1 MQAVGEG
8 YEFGGGCYRL
18 NGFDDTPDTPT
29 DGGGE
34 GADCSGFTFK
44 TWALPLSD
52 RTGTTSGSTRR
63 TSTALYSTWAYFD
76 PAPAYP
82 FRLISK
88 TYSATAFMDAL
99 VERHSTWGHVA
110 LIHQEGSAGSDYIV
124 HARNNTMGTELRYLP
139 YRGDADFKAVAR
151 EDWTAE
157 CYPHVA
163 PDRSVASER
172 DGVSRAG
179 ATLPRAV
186 DPSAPGLGRGLVGP
200 PPVGGVRGGVWD
212 RRLARRA
219 PRRRFWR
226 STAQTRSWCS
236 APPST
241 TAIPRRSS
249 PGGSITQLSSTSRAG
264 RRRCWSSGRASPAT
278 GSPRPRLGAAT

>member
-1 MQAVGEG
+1 MRRAGRSIVAIAWLGALLATVLPAPLVLATWASEHCNGGGWPRQTWKRSQADDYAMQAVGEG

-44 TWALPLSD
+44 TWALPLSGPD
-52 RTGTTSGSTRR
+52 GYHFWEHEKNIHGP
-63 TSTALYSTWAYFD
+63 YSTWAYFD

-110 LIHQEGSAGSDYIV
+110 LIHQEGSAGFDYIV

-157 CYPHVA
+157 CYP
-163 PDRSVASER
+163 
-172 DGVSRAG
+172 
-179 ATLPRAV
+179 
-186 DPSAPGLGRGLVGP
+186 
-200 PPVGGVRGGVWD
+200 
-212 RRLARRA
+212 
-219 PRRRFWR
+219 
-226 STAQTRSWCS
+226 TRC
-236 APPST
+236 T
-241 TAIPRRSS
+241 
-249 PGGSITQLSSTSRAG
+249 
-264 RRRCWSSGRASPAT
+264 
-278 GSPRPRLGAAT
+278 